1 MTYEQELDELE
12 KQFGKMDSEKLIE
25 KIKLLI
31 NNPLVDISVKSRGLC
46 LMGSI
51 ISCLSPYLADDE
63 GYSYFKKALELDDS
77 NYEAI
82 LGICFI
88 FNTYPYPF
96 NTILTEVEYLSY
108 IQQLIKEFDYMDE
121 RQRRNVLQS
130 INAYAAYRTKVIEEY
145 GYPVKWEINSVKTD
159 K

>member
-1 MTYEQELDELE
+1 MTYEQELDELK

-25 KIKLLI
+25 KIKLII
-31 NNPLVDISVKSRGLC
+31 NAPLVEVAVKSSGLC
-46 LMGSI
+46 LIGKI
-51 ISCLSPYLADDE
+51 ISCLSPDLDDDE
-63 GYSYFKKALELDDS
+63 GYSYFKKALELDAA

-108 IQQLIKEFDYMDE
+108 MQKLIKAFDYMDK
-121 RQRRNVLQS
+121 RQRKNMLQS
-130 INAYAAYRTKVIEEY
+130 INGYADYRIKVIKKY
-145 GYPVKWEINSVKTD
+145 GYPAKP
-159 K
+159 

>member
-1 MTYEQELDELE
+1 MTYEQELNELE

-25 KIKLLI
+25 KIKLVI
-31 NNPLVDISVKSRGLC
+31 DNPLVDAAVKSRGLC
-46 LMGSI
+46 LIGSI
-51 ISCLSPYLADDE
+51 ISCISPYLADDE
-63 GYSYFKKALELDDS
+63 GYSYFKKALEFDS
-77 NYEAI
+77 TNYDAL

-108 IQQLIKEFDYMDE
+108 IQQLIKGFDSMDE
-121 RQRRNVLQS
+121 RQRHNMLQS
-130 INAYAAYRTKVIEEY
+130 INMYANYRKKVIEKY
-145 GYPVKWEINSVKTD
+145 GYPVKQEFNSVKIG